1 MNVLSNVLEELEV
14 QKIFLAEEIKTKNPQ
29 MLVAIKK
36 RLPEMP
42 IEFIFHTEMK
52 KDLKDCKVFIR
63 TGEMAPYSNVIRKWS
78 CLLKERRFLIAFM
91 GNCNWFRT
99 TDRMGDL
106 SYYRIKIWR

>member
-42 IEFIFHTEMK
+42 IEFIPHTEMK
-52 KDLKDCKVFIR
+52 KDLKDCKAFIR
-63 TGEMAPYSNVIRKWS
+63 TGEMAPYSNVILES
-78 CLLKERRFLIAFM
+78 GVVF
-91 GNCNWFRT
+91 
-99 TDRMGDL
+99 
-106 SYYRIKIWR
+106 